1 MGLIAN
7 IKALA
12 MLGLA
17 VSAAPTSS
25 SISISVTR
33 DQTCISK
40 IRPAHIGTG
49 SVSTSTRTSSTIIS
63 KTVTISQSAATST
76 TIITPAAITST
87 RIVNATSAGAVGPN
101 GGLTTVFRTV
111 TVNNGSATDG
121 ACASTQYVSAN
132 GTTTVYT
139 GTYSNAASKRTAAPF
154 DSQRSSA
161 DKRDV
166 SYALLTNHWFN
177 QTWDPEAINP
187 FEIDCLEKATT
198 YRIATRT
205 VYAADV
211 TSTITASTPVRYIT
225 STQKVNATAS
235 STVISTVTVSASYS
249 AVNDAA
255 SICTVTTGHAAA
267 TTTQHIK
274 CAPTNLIT
282 SVDGQGIGSVQGHAN
297 ETQGIANGSD
307 PSACCQLCVDTAG
320 CAASEDDQGAGN
332 CFLYYTSSPTCG
344 LGFNYSNSSSLA
356 AGEGFSVQTGCGYI
370 EPVSS

>member
-7 IKALA
+7 VKALA

-17 VSAAPTSS
+17 VGAAPTSPS
-25 SISISVTR
+25 VSTSVTR

-40 IRPAHIGTG
+40 IRPANTGTG
-49 SVSTSTRTSSTIIS
+49 SVLTSTRTSSTIIS
-63 KTVTISQSAATST
+63 KTVMISQSPATST
-76 TIITPAAITST
+76 TVVTPAAITST
-87 RIVNATSAGAVGPN
+87 RIINATSAGAVGPN
-101 GGLTTVFRTV
+101 GALTTVFKTV
-111 TVNNGSATDG
+111 TANNGSANDG

-139 GTYSNAASKRTAAPF
+139 GTYSNAASKRTAAPL
-154 DSQRSSA
+154 DLQESSA
-161 DKRDV
+161 EKRDV
-166 SYALLTNHWFN
+166 SYALFTNHWFN
-177 QTWDPEAINP
+177 QTWNLLAIDP

-198 YRIATRT
+198 YRIATET
-205 VYAADV
+205 ISAADV

-225 STQKVNATAS
+225 STQIVNATPAS
-235 STVISTVTVSASYS
+235 TLISTVTVSASYS
-249 AVNDAA
+249 AVNNAA
-255 SICTVTTGHAAA
+255 SICTVTTGQAAA

-282 SVDGQGIGSVQGHAN
+282 EVNGQGIGSVQGHAN

-307 PSACCQLCVDTAG
+307 PSACCQLCVDTDG

-344 LGFNYSNSSSLA
+344 LGFNYRNSSTLA